1 MTNDQ
6 IDIKVINLENKF
18 LKRFES
24 LSEFREQTLI
34 RLNQEIEN
42 RTKAF
47 KDIKKLENYCRIKAS
62 ELQSAQDE
70 IKALQI
76 KDAEKNVEIQTL
88 QKQISIIKN
97 LLDQYFTMEINN
109 IKESHAK
116 RKM

>member
-88 QKQISIIKN
+88 QKQISIIFNPFK
-97 LLDQYFTMEINN
+97 
-109 IKESHAK
+109 K
-116 RKM
+116 RSS

>member
-1 MTNDQ
+1 MSQMNDQ
-6 IDIKVINLENKF
+6 IDVRLINLENDIRA
-18 LKRFES
+18 LHLWQIEAIARFD
-24 LSEFREQTLI
+24 QG
-34 RLNQEIEN
+34 IEN

-116 RKM
+116 RKV